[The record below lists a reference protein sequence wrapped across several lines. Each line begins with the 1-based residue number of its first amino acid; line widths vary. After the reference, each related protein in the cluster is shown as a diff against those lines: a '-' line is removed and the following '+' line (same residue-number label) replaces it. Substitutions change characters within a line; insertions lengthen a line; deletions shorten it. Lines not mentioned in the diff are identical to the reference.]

1 MNPTELLNLMR
12 SGKIEPDAE
21 YRLSAPL
28 VLGQEDN
35 GRVYDLQG
43 AHIVSTAPETALCFG
58 DAKGVTLKNMTLQ
71 AEAEIAVL
79 LTGAEHVLVDCTVQA
94 KHCGVL
100 DRTCGGTLIEA
111 CQIAAGETCACTET
125 DGTILSRCYI
135 TGGTYGVRA
144 CYARAELSAAMG
156 KVYNLLVAENRICG
170 ASLSL
175 CIENAANSAVVCNQ
189 LETATLSGCIGLY
202 VIENQIFGQ
211 LTLSRNR
218 YLIANGNATGALC
231 AQENSEVNGSDLTD
245 LSARAEIGVN
255 EALLPHINPEQ
266 FVGMARKRGVRT
278 ASGTMHMQDYIVR
291 CHSEGRIA
299 ILPPGAYANVG
310 MRFAN
315 VHGLS
320 IYAYGVLD
328 EMEEPHQCSLH
339 CDHVTDFTIKGMFF
353 DHNIYPTSQGTV
365 LSFSEDRTLTFCTD
379 PGYHNDFTDWRYFGG
394 GAPVFHFLPEEDSPE
409 CEFRYASKSY
419 DPKTNVNTL
428 NEISAWWKLN
438 PGDRVALRTDF
449 GEGVAAIYSSD
460 HVIMEDCTVFCCCGF
475 AVSDVDSNRAPTL
488 HRYAVVQGPAPVLAE
503 DEPIPAHAEP
513 LIWRDAYGRRRS
525 AKPMFT
531 SCDATHCTN
540 ARRGMQIISS
550 VLERMNDDGGN
561 INAYYG
567 LTDRFDAVT
576 RTLTYTRCNDPHGYR
591 LLPAPFRKGDSVM
604 LYTME
609 GELVDECLVE
619 SDSCR
624 VSPDGA
630 APEDERY
637 TVVLSKE
644 IVLPRDK
651 TVAVQNTSASG
662 NGFLLDNNLFHKQ
675 GCRGIRIK
683 CVEGEV
689 RNCTFDG
696 VSKGAIDCIPEFQ
709 LWPECGYAR
718 DVRIHHNVFRDLCRT
733 ARLCETDE
741 SEWCAP
747 ICLRYTLWNKGA
759 NATADP
765 ACCLHRNIE
774 ISENLFEGRYSHH
787 EVTVSAVGGLR
798 LTGNR
803 FAGANAAVSPNEK
816 QSTLLV
822 YGGRDILLSGN
833 DFTANDERRITYRY
847 GKESTAN
854 VTGADLLKEDQA

>member
-1 MNPTELLNLMR
+1 MKTTEFLKLLR
-12 SGKIEPDAE
+12 AGTVEPGAE
-21 YRLSAPL
+21 YRLSEPL
-28 VLGQEDN
+28 VLGQADN
-35 GRVYDLQG
+35 GQIYDLQG
-43 AHIVSTAPETALCFG
+43 ARIVSTAPEVALCFG
-58 DAKGVTLKNMTLQ
+58 NAENVTLKNATVQ
-71 AEAEIAVL
+71 TDAAVAIL
-79 LTGAEHVLVDCTVQA
+79 LTGEGHALVACTVQA
-94 KHCGVL
+94 GHTGIL
-100 DRTCGGTLIEA
+100 DRACGGTLIEA
-111 CQIAAGETCACTET
+111 CHVEAGEMGVCTET
-125 DGTILSRCYI
+125 DGTVLSRCQI
-135 TGGTYGVRA
+135 QGGACGVRA
-144 CYARAELSAAMG
+144 CYARAEISAAMG
-156 KVYNLLVAENRICG
+156 KGYNLLVAENQICG
-170 ASLSL
+170 AALSL
-175 CIENAANSAVVCNQ
+175 CIENAANSAVVCNE
-189 LETATLSGCIGLY
+189 LESATLCGCIGLY
-202 VIENQIFGQ
+202 VIENKISGR
-211 LTLSRNR
+211 LTLCQNR
-218 YLIANGNATGALC
+218 HLIANGNATGALK
-231 AQENSEVNGSDLTD
+231 AQDNDAVNGSDLTD
-245 LSARAEIGVN
+245 LTARAEIGVN

-278 ASGTMHMQDYIVR
+278 ANGTVSMRDYILQR
-291 CHSEGRIA
+291 HNEGRVA
-299 ILPPGAYANVG
+299 ILPPGAYANVE
-310 MRFAN
+310 MYFAD
-315 VHGLS
+315 VQGLS

-328 EMEEPHQCSLH
+328 EMEEPHQGCL
-339 CDHVTDFTIKGMFF
+339 CCERVTDFTVKGMFF

-394 GAPVFHFLPEEDSPE
+394 GAPVFHFLPGADSPE
-409 CEFRYASKSY
+409 CEFRYSSKSY
-419 DPKTNVNTL
+419 DPQTNVNTL
-428 NEISAWWKLN
+428 TETSTWWKIN

-449 GEGVAAIYSSD
+449 GEGVASIRSCD
-460 HVIMEDCTVFCCCGF
+460 NVIMEDCTVFCCCGF
-475 AVSDVDSNRAPTL
+475 AVSDVDSDRAPTL
-488 HRYAVVQGPAPVLAE
+488 HRYAVVQGPAPVLSE
-503 DEPIPAHAEP
+503 DEPIPAHEES
-513 LIWRDAYGRRRS
+513 LIWRDTYGRRRS

-531 SCDATHCTN
+531 TCDATHCTN

-550 VLERMNDDGGN
+550 ILERMNDDGGN

-567 LTDRFDAVT
+567 LTDHFDPAT

-591 LLPAPFRKGDSVM
+591 LLPAPFRKGDSIM

-619 SDSCR
+619 SDVR
-624 VSPDGA
+624 RISPDGA

-637 TVVLSKE
+637 TVVLSKAV
-644 IVLPRDK
+644 VLPADK

-718 DVRIHHNVFRDLCRT
+718 DVRIHHNVFRNLCRT
-733 ARLCETDE
+733 ARLCESDE

-759 NATADP
+759 NATSDP

-787 EVTVSAVGGLR
+787 EVTASAVGGLR

-803 FAGANAAVSPNEK
+803 FAGANPAVSPNEK

-833 DFTANDERRITYRY
+833 DFTANGERRITYRY
-847 GKESTAN
+847 GKESVAN
-854 VTGADLLKEDQA
+854 VTGEDFFKEDQA